1 MDGTIG
7 YLEALREDLLDAGM
21 REGRRDRR
29 GTWRHGLHDRFSA
42 RSLVAVAAAITLLAA
57 GSVGWFVT
65 RGDDTGRRL
74 ALMPGEAGATG
85 ATGATGPAGTAVPA
99 TADEQGVSEQFGH
112 VLDTD
117 AGVTVGLPSEVSRVI
132 RTAELGLIIP
142 RGSFD
147 DRFAEAVDVAETSGG
162 FVATSTTRER
172 SGGVTMRVP
181 AARFNEALAS
191 LRELGEVDVQTVEGR
206 DVTAEYV
213 DLQARLRIAEARRAV
228 LLALMDQARSIQQTI
243 RVQNALDD
251 TQLRIEEL
259 QGQENLLDDRT
270 SLATIRLRMREEGVE
285 PTEVETPS
293 LPNALERAVAG
304 FVGMIAAI
312 VIGIGYVIP
321 FLLIALVAWFVVV
334 RVRRRRGAV

>member
-1 MDGTIG
+1 MNLAFGSR
-7 YLEALREDLLDAGM
+7 EAA
-21 REGRRDRR
+21 
-29 GTWRHGLHDRFSA
+29 TK
-42 RSLVAVAAAITLLAA
+42 
-57 GSVGWFVT
+57 
-65 RGDDTGRRL
+65 
-74 ALMPGEAGATG
+74 GAWLQLKH
-85 ATGATGPAGTAVPA
+85 PVS
-99 TADEQGVSEQFGH
+99 DEPLGVEEKKP
-112 VLDTD
+112 V
-117 AGVTVGLPSEVSRVI
+117 RW
-132 RTAELGLIIP
+132 LI
-142 RGSFD
+142 
-147 DRFAEAVDVAETSGG
+147 A
-162 FVATSTTRER
+162 
-172 SGGVTMRVP
+172 
-181 AARFNEALAS
+181 
-191 LRELGEVDVQTVEGR
+191 GR
-206 DVTAEYV
+206 DS
-213 DLQARLRIAEARRAV
+213 
-228 LLALMDQARSIQQTI
+228 DQFAKYQMQQQTI